1 MITHD
6 RTSRSGAVVTALTTT
21 MTALTATLMMAGGTM
36 AEGKRG
42 QPAATLKNPPVLLAV
57 AADPTVALKIQFAVG
72 SQNDPAGKEGL
83 AFLTATMMA
92 EGATA
97 SHTYPEIL
105 KLLYPMAATYSVRVD
120 KERITFS
127 GRVHKDNLAAYTPLL
142 LDAVRQPAFADSDFQ
157 RLKQRTIDGIEK
169 NLRYSSDEELGKA
182 VFYDA
187 AFSGTPYG
195 HLNSGTVAG
204 LTTITLDDIKAFYSR
219 AFTRDAVIF
228 AVGGGFDGALV
239 ARVQGDLAKLPPGTA
254 LAVAPLKLQ
263 PVSGRHVTIVAK
275 PAQATAISFGFP
287 IKVHRGEREF
297 YALALANSWFG
308 EHRNSS
314 SHLYQVIREARGMN
328 YGDYSYIEI
337 FPEGG
342 FRTMPPTGAP
352 RRQQL
357 FEIWIRPVPGVQA
370 HFALRAAI
378 RELESLA
385 KNGLTKEQFDL
396 TQSFLSKYCLH
407 FAETTEARL
416 GYALDDRFYGIPAPG
431 HLADFRRIVPTLTL
445 AEVNAAV
452 RAHLKPANLVIA
464 MVGDK
469 AEELAAALAVGTP
482 SEITYTTP
490 KPDAVLAEDKVI
502 ATWPL
507 GIARKAI
514 TIVPVEQVFAK

>member
-1 MITHD
+1 MRD
-6 RTSRSGAVVTALTTT
+6 RTPRIDSVATLAKRTLIA
-21 MTALTATLMMAGGTM
+21 MTAALMMAGGTM
-36 AEGKRG
+36 AEGKRT
-42 QPAATLKNPPVLLAV
+42 QSAATLSNPPVLLPV
-57 AADPTVALKIQFAVG
+57 AADPTVAIKIQFAVG
-72 SQNDPAGKEGL
+72 AQNDPAGKEGL
-83 AFLTATMMA
+83 AFLTATVMA

-97 SHTYPEIL
+97 SHSYPEIL
-105 KLLYPMAATYSVRVD
+105 KLLYPMATSYSVRVD

-142 LDAVRQPAFADSDFQ
+142 LDAVRQPAFAESDFQ
-157 RLKQRTIDGIEK
+157 RLKQRTIDGIEM

-187 AFSGTPYG
+187 AFAGTPYG
-195 HLNSGTVAG
+195 HLTSGTVAG
-204 LTTITLDDIKAFYSR
+204 LKAITRDDIKAFYVK
-219 AFTRDAVIF
+219 AFTRDTAIL
-228 AVGGGFDGALV
+228 ALGGGFDGALV
-239 ARVQGDLAKLPPGTA
+239 VRIQGELAKLPAGGA
-254 LAVAPLKLQ
+254 LAAPPIKLQ
-263 PVSGRHVTIVAK
+263 PVTGRHVTIVAK
-275 PAQATAISFGFP
+275 SAQATAISFGFP
-287 IKVHRGEREF
+287 LKGHRGEREF

-357 FEIWIRPVPGVQA
+357 FEVWIRPVPGTQA
-370 HFALRAAI
+370 HFALRAAV

-385 KNGLTKEQFDL
+385 KSGLTKEQFEL
-396 TQSFLSKYCLH
+396 TRSFLSKYCLH

-431 HLADFRRIVPTLTL
+431 HLANLRRIIPTLTL
-445 AEVNAAV
+445 KEVNAAI
-452 RAHLKPANLVIA
+452 RANLKPENLVIA

-469 AEELAAALAVGTP
+469 AEELATALAAGTP
-482 SEITYTTP
+482 SPITYTTP
-490 KPDAVLAEDKVI
+490 KPDAVLAEDKLI

-507 GIARKAI
+507 SISREAV
-514 TIVPVEQVFAK
+514 TIVPVDQVFAK